1 MAFTASG
8 SNVSSSVG
16 STGADPASQS
26 VLGMGLAGLRVGFR
40 HPNPTEVLPL
50 ICISAYQS
58 GDPQI
63 QLLAAGWWL
72 FAGVWMMGANLNLSR
87 GFPHC
92 PSLCHVGLKTWRTG
106 RSGAVPGKEDNKP
119 ATAGVGL
126 MQALDLSRT
135 ALLKST
141 VLPLSGCLAMI
152 QRYPMRTDRGS
163 QTSSNLRPWGNAPGG
178 SIPCVPGMRKI
189 QNKNTKR
196 TILGL
201 FPTEQI
207 SVTSQGAA

>member
-8 SNVSSSVG
+8 SNGSSSVG

-72 FAGVWMMGANLNLSR
+72 FAEVWMMGQTWICLGASHIAPV
-87 GFPHC
+87 F
-92 PSLCHVGLKTWRTG
+92 VTWGLRLG
-106 RSGAVPGKEDNKP
+106 EQV
-119 ATAGVGL
+119 
-126 MQALDLSRT
+126 AL
-135 ALLKST
+135 
-141 VLPLSGCLAMI
+141 GQCLE
-152 QRYPMRTDRGS
+152 
-163 QTSSNLRPWGNAPGG
+163 
-178 SIPCVPGMRKI
+178 RKI
-189 QNKNTKR
+189 
-196 TILGL
+196 
-201 FPTEQI
+201 
-207 SVTSQGAA
+207 TSQPQLVLA